1 MSFNAQKNGT
11 VDEFGEYDSFGQ
23 GASFYI
29 YIKNRAKFFIYIP
42 SVLS

>member
-1 MSFNAQKNGT
+1 MKTQAGGGRYISFNAQKNGT

-29 YIKNRAKFFIYIP
+29 YIENRA
-42 SVLS
+42 